1 MLRMCLSIIVLAS
14 LVACS
19 PQDTQTSA
27 EDSIRLPNIVILFTD
42 DMGYGDLGV
51 FGHPYIRTP
60 ELDRLAAEGQR
71 WTDFYVA
78 APVCSPSRAALLTGR
93 LPVRTGLY
101 GRQMGVYF
109 PNEPGGFPDEEETIA
124 ESLKDQGYATGIFGK
139 WHLGDASHA
148 YPTVHGFDE
157 WFGIPYSNDM
167 DWVGDPDFDEM
178 RAMLARGETEER
190 RQNYCY
196 QAR

>member
-1 MLRMCLSIIVLAS
+1 MAGVYCGGSGGSLGRRAVLS
-14 LVACS
+14 
-19 PQDTQTSA
+19 
-27 EDSIRLPNIVILFTD
+27 
-42 DMGYGDLGV
+42 
-51 FGHPYIRTP
+51 
-60 ELDRLAAEGQR
+60 
-71 WTDFYVA
+71 
-78 APVCSPSRAALLTGR
+78 GR
-93 LPVRTGLY
+93 VPVRTGLY

-178 RAMLARGETEER
+178 RAMLARGETEEG
-190 RQNYCY
+190 
-196 QAR
+196 ARITATRPCLLYKSDAADEHLSVDTC